1 MKKSRKLIFKG
12 GSSKWPKGS
21 VPGET
26 TFNGMSKPEHYIYPI
41 TQSEINADIIQDALA
56 KQKQNRNRRE
66 RSNAFFSSKRQ
77 IYNNNRKWQS
87 KSGKNLGV
95 WKSIVGDYHK
105 KLELCEEKLRHSEL
119 KINQHETEIREMKDI
134 VIRLEDEIGVFEIE
148 NIQLREIINNKN
160 NC

>member
-1 MKKSRKLIFKG
+1 MSFHLLHFTFIVYLPIIFFAVYLKRK
-12 GSSKWPKGS
+12 
-21 VPGET
+21 
-26 TFNGMSKPEHYIYPI
+26 
-41 TQSEINADIIQDALA
+41 
-56 KQKQNRNRRE
+56 
-66 RSNAFFSSKRQ
+66 
-77 IYNNNRKWQS
+77 IYNNNRNWKS